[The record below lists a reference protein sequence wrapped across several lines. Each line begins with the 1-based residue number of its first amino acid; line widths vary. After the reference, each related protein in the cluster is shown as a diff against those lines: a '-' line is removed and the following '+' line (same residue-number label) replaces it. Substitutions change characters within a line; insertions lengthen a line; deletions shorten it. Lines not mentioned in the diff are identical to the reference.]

1 MVQKMPET
9 KKAPKNRKVPP
20 IVPNPDRKET
30 VVNLNNLSL
39 RLKAK
44 REDAYRRANE
54 Y

>member
-1 MVQKMPET
+1 MVQKVTEKET
-9 KKAPKNRKVPP
+9 APKRKKVPP

-30 VVNLNNLSL
+30 VVQINNLGL

-44 REDAYRRANE
+44 REEAYRRAKE